1 MNDQSARLLFMDYL
15 YDEISEGD
23 KIRLEAYL
31 VENQKLKQELDEL
44 SQTRSLLQKMPDEAP
59 PQKLLVME
67 PKKRTLSQWWDDAK
81 NLLPQS
87 TFGKSGFAVA
97 ASLILLLIVG
107 SAAKLHVDTSGEG
120 MTVSFGYDPSVTVQE
135 GIPAEQV
142 EAIVNQVKQENMV
155 MMAELV
161 ETMNRQNEQQLQQV
175 VQYFEQQ
182 RIEDLKLVDQTLDRL
197 QQNTSY
203 RLNQTNRYL
212 TEVLQTVSSNNQN

>member
-1 MNDQSARLLFMDYL
+1 
-15 YDEISEGD
+15 
-23 KIRLEAYL
+23 
-31 VENQKLKQELDEL
+31 
-44 SQTRSLLQKMPDEAP
+44 
-59 PQKLLVME
+59 
-67 PKKRTLSQWWDDAK
+67 
-81 NLLPQS
+81 
-87 TFGKSGFAVA
+87 
-97 ASLILLLIVG
+97 
-107 SAAKLHVDTSGEG
+107 
-120 MTVSFGYDPSVTVQE
+120 
-135 GIPAEQV
+135 
-142 EAIVNQVKQENMV
+142 